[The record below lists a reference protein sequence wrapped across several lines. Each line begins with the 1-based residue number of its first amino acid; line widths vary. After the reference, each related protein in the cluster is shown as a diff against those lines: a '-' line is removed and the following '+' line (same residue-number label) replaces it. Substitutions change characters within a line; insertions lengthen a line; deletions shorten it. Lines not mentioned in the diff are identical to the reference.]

1 MSLPPYRLLPPLA
14 ACIPACIPARV
25 QAGLAL
31 LCIAVFTLLPAA
43 ARAHA
48 AMNSAWLLDVRA
60 DRVDARLTLPLVE
73 LQLALQAEQPQ
84 ARLGQVLPPRQ
95 RLEASEAAEL
105 AAYLRRHVQLTD
117 EQGRPWRIDWGPPRL
132 SLPRDARDGRT
143 DIELALQLRPPAEAS
158 LRRFR
163 LHSDAIS
170 HQIINHRIEL
180 VLRSDWDSATFAD
193 RPRLIDTLDH
203 GRTRALLDL
212 GEAAPWQGWSAMFRL
227 GLDHIAE
234 GPDHLLF
241 LLALLLP
248 AGLGLGGLPQAAVAV
263 ATPATATT
271 ATVRP
276 PVPGPATATAG
287 RPRRRWGAPL
297 SLPDSL
303 RRLLAVSLAFTIGH
317 SLTLAATV
325 LWGWQLPS
333 APVEVLI
340 ALSILVSAVHA
351 WRPLMPPRAEPLAAG
366 GFGLVHGLA
375 FGATLGAL
383 GLDGLGLLAALAG
396 FNLGVEAMQLLVLLA
411 ALPLVLLASRQTLYA
426 RLRPALAAAA
436 GAMALLWL
444 WQRLP
449 PLVSGWV

>member
-1 MSLPPYRLLPPLA
+1 VSLPPYRLLPPLA
-14 ACIPACIPARV
+14 ACIPARV

-31 LCIAVFTLLPAA
+31 LCIAVFTLLPIS

-95 RLEASEAAEL
+95 RLEANEAAEL

-117 EQGRPWRIDWGPPRL
+117 EQGRPWHIDWGPPRL

-143 DIELALQLRPPAEAS
+143 DIELALQLRPPAKAS

-203 GRTRALLDL
+203 GRTGALLDL

-248 AGLGLGGLPQAAVAV
+248 AGLGLGG
-263 ATPATATT
+263 
-271 ATVRP
+271 P
-276 PVPGPATATAG
+276 PVPGPATAAAG

-303 RRLLAVSLAFTIGH
+303 RRLLAVSLAFTVGH

-325 LWGWQLPS
+325 LWGWRLPS

-411 ALPLVLLASRQTLYA
+411 ALPLVLLASRQALYA
-426 RLRPALAAAA
+426 RLRPALAAGA

-449 PLVSGWV
+449 LLISGWT